1 LTVSLGGVNVYTN
14 TMTIADNPGPYKWKG
29 PITTTPLVPSDNEQT
44 LRFDYDCAPSS
55 NNGVASS
62 YIFLDELSL
71 MSN

>member
-1 LTVSLGGVNVYTN
+1 VYTN